1 MSSTVTRSAS
11 ASPMVLN
18 CGLIDASLFPLKS
31 TSDVVNLFRRSLTET
46 SNSGIEPD
54 LTLLSI
60 IVGYIEL
67 SLTTGEAAAQAA
79 QAAAQAAASAATD
92 PCLANSTGATAS
104 SNHDVIMGNSVPFP
118 VVTHELIAGLYKKFQ
133 TILSVVDKPKPHRQ
147 ASREI
152 IKKVSD
158 VIWNSLIR
166 SSYKDRAHLQ
176 NLYSYLSGNKLDC
189 FGVALAVVAGC
200 QLLGY
205 KDVRLAISEDHAW
218 VVFGQKQRLET
229 IEVTW
234 HGKGSEDKRGQ
245 DINAGIESGSW
256 LYLGGLAV
264 VCERGMEVAAICA
277 ALNIS
282 LTANSD
288 CVEVAELQQQL
299 LWMLY
304 DLGHL
309 KRYPMALGTLGEL
322 EEINPTHR
330 TITCEQLYREAI
342 ESSRQYYRNH
352 HVYPYTYQGNYYNRL
367 LKYRDAFAAWANAAD
382 VIRLY
387 TYQCRDDEEIYKELL
402 DIANELIP
410 YVMKSESSGHSARSI
425 LRDAEVFAN
434 LLRFYDGI
442 CQWEEDSLTP
452 ILHIGWAKP
461 LVNNITK
468 FDYDVRSQVMIK
480 LPEDLEAE
488 QQQAAAAAAAAE
500 AAKQEEA
507 KREAALLQLEGNNN
521 ININSMVKKDE
532 KSKPSEQ
539 LPTTLADLTAACGEK
554 ILNPDFLLQ
563 GGNQPFAEQKQQNNS
578 ASNEPTEA
586 NNNNSNHNNGEKEA
600 KTSSTIT
607 ATIATTSTTTTSNG
621 GSSSSSGNPNAT
633 IETLQE
639 PKEAKLEEKQNQIE
653 VKAPPSPTDDYEEY
667 VQIMLKRPVITLYS
681 QKMKGLK
688 DLLLAEKLNTHA
700 ISLQVTAQSVASRK
714 VRGVAEKQQTA
725 TISAT
730 ITAITTESG
739 VTGGSSGGLQTTPT
753 GMGGAGSSASS
764 ASGGGTAASGDSI
777 AASRPKRTRRE

>member
-1 MSSTVTRSAS
+1 MSTITRSAS
-11 ASPMVLN
+11 ASPMALN
-18 CGLIDASLFPLKS
+18 GVIDASLFPLKS
-31 TSDVVNLFRRSLTET
+31 TADVINLFRRALT
-46 SNSGIEPD
+46 SGIEPD

-60 IVGYIEL
+60 VVGYIEL
-67 SLTTGEAAAQAA
+67 SLTTGETAAQAA
-79 QAAAQAAASAATD
+79 QAAAAAVAAGDISQAT
-92 PCLANSTGATAS
+92 TGG
-104 SNHDVIMGNSVPFP
+104 NDIIMGNSVPFP

-133 TILSVVDKPKPHRQ
+133 TILSVVEKPKPHRQ
-147 ASREI
+147 ATREV

-218 VVFGQKQRLET
+218 VVFGQKRVET

-245 DINAGIESGSW
+245 DIRPGIESGSW

-282 LTANSD
+282 LTSNSD

-299 LWMLY
+299 LWLLY

-322 EEINPTHR
+322 EEIHR
-330 TITCEQLYREAI
+330 THPSISCEQLYREAI
-342 ESSRQYYRNH
+342 ESARTHYRNH

-410 YVMKSESSGHSARSI
+410 YVMKTESSGHSARSI
-425 LRDAEVFAN
+425 LRDSEVFAN

-468 FDYDVRSQVMIK
+468 FDYDIRSQVVIK

-488 QQQAAAAAAAAE
+488 QAKAELARAEQEAKEAKESKE
-500 AAKQEEA
+500 AAGSEA
-507 KREAALLQLEGNNN
+507 LEGNNN
-521 ININSMVKKDE
+521 RLVTKEE
-532 KSKPSEQ
+532 KSKNSE

-563 GGNQPFAEQKQQNNS
+563 GGGQPFADQKQQPSGGESDNAELHN
-578 ASNEPTEA
+578 
-586 NNNNSNHNNGEKEA
+586 NNNNSNSNNNNNNHNADKKEPA
-600 KTSSTIT
+600 
-607 ATIATTSTTTTSNG
+607 ATTTNPTTTSNG
-621 GSSSSSGNPNAT
+621 SGTSVQLPASSEASNAGQAQSQVQ
-633 IETLQE
+633 INDQLGKPQH
-639 PKEAKLEEKQNQIE
+639 KEAKKEET
-653 VKAPPSPTDDYEEY
+653 SDDYDPFE
-667 VQIMLKRPVITLYS
+667 IMLKRPVITLYS

-714 VRGVAEKQQTA
+714 VRGVEKQSA

-730 ITAITTESG
+730 ITAISSSSG
-739 VTGGSSGGLQTTPT
+739 DSVLSGVGGGGGSGSAVTGGASL
-753 GMGGAGSSASS
+753 ASS
-764 ASGGGTAASGDSI
+764 SLGGDSI

>member
-1 MSSTVTRSAS
+1 MSTITRSAS
-11 ASPMVLN
+11 ASPMALN
-18 CGLIDASLFPLKS
+18 GIIDPSMFPLKS
-31 TSDVVNLFRRSLTET
+31 TADVVNLFRRALT
-46 SNSGIEPD
+46 SGIEPD

-60 IVGYIEL
+60 VVGYIEL

-79 QAAAQAAASAATD
+79 QAAAAAAAAGDISQAA
-92 PCLANSTGATAS
+92 TGG
-104 SNHDVIMGNSVPFP
+104 NDVIMGNSVPFP

-133 TILSVVDKPKPHRQ
+133 TILSVVEKPKPHRQ
-147 ASREI
+147 ATREV

-218 VVFGQKQRLET
+218 VVFGQKRVET

-245 DINAGIESGSW
+245 DIRPGIESGSW

-282 LTANSD
+282 LTSNSD

-299 LWMLY
+299 LWLLY

-322 EEINPTHR
+322 EEIHR
-330 TITCEQLYREAI
+330 THPSIGCEQLYREAI
-342 ESSRQYYRNH
+342 ESARTHYRNH

-410 YVMKSESSGHSARSI
+410 YVMKTESSGHSARSI

-468 FDYDVRSQVMIK
+468 FDYDIRSQVVIK
-480 LPEDLEAE
+480 LPEDIESEQAKAKAQAQAQAQAQAKADQEAKE
-488 QQQAAAAAAAAE
+488 SKE
-500 AAKQEEA
+500 AASSEA
-507 KREAALLQLEGNNN
+507 LEGNNN
-521 ININSMVKKDE
+521 TVVKKEE
-532 KSKPSEQ
+532 KSKGSE

-563 GGNQPFAEQKQQNNS
+563 GGGQPFAEQKHQAAEGATEIS
-578 ASNEPTEA
+578 EPA
-586 NNNNSNHNNGEKEA
+586 NNNNINNNNNSSNNNHNAEKEA
-600 KTSSTIT
+600 TKPTN
-607 ATIATTSTTTTSNG
+607 ATSNG
-621 GSSSSSGNPNAT
+621 SGKSVQAPVTTPSEAGNAGPVKVQVQAQ
-633 IETLQE
+633 IHQE
-639 PKEAKLEEKQNQIE
+639 KPQRKEAKVE
-653 VKAPPSPTDDYEEY
+653 AASDDFDPYE
-667 VQIMLKRPVITLYS
+667 IMLKKPVITLYS

-714 VRGVAEKQQTA
+714 VRGVEKHSA

-730 ITAITTESG
+730 ITAIASNSSEG
-739 VTGGSSGGLQTTPT
+739 VLASGGV
-753 GMGGAGSSASS
+753 G
-764 ASGGGTAASGDSI
+764 SGGGTGGGGAGGGTAGGSAGGASLATSSSPGGDSI
-777 AASRPKRTRRE
+777 AAPRPKRTRRE

>member
-1 MSSTVTRSAS
+1 MSTITRSAS
-11 ASPMVLN
+11 ASPMALN
-18 CGLIDASLFPLKS
+18 GVIDASLFPLKS
-31 TSDVVNLFRRSLTET
+31 TADVVNLFRRALT
-46 SNSGIEPD
+46 SGIEPD

-60 IVGYIEL
+60 VVGYIEL

-79 QAAAQAAASAATD
+79 QAAAAAAAAGDISQAA
-92 PCLANSTGATAS
+92 TGGT
-104 SNHDVIMGNSVPFP
+104 DVIMGNSVPFP

-133 TILSVVDKPKPHRQ
+133 TILSVVEKPKPHRQ
-147 ASREI
+147 ATREV

-218 VVFGQKQRLET
+218 VVFGQKRVET

-245 DINAGIESGSW
+245 DIRPGIESGSW

-264 VCERGMEVAAICA
+264 ICERGMEVAAICA

-282 LTANSD
+282 LTSNSD

-299 LWMLY
+299 LWLLY

-309 KRYPMALGTLGEL
+309 KRYPMAMGTLGEL
-322 EEINPTHR
+322 EEIHR
-330 TITCEQLYREAI
+330 THPSISCEQLYREAI
-342 ESSRQYYRNH
+342 ESARVHYRNH

-410 YVMKSESSGHSARSI
+410 YVMKTESSGHSARSI
-425 LRDAEVFAN
+425 LRDSEVFAN

-468 FDYDVRSQVMIK
+468 FDYDIRSQVVIK

-488 QQQAAAAAAAAE
+488 QAKAEQARAE
-500 AAKQEEA
+500 QAKAEQEA
-507 KREAALLQLEGNNN
+507 REARESNEATGSDALEGNNN
-521 ININSMVKKDE
+521 TMVKKEE
-532 KSKPSEQ
+532 KTKNSE

-563 GGNQPFAEQKQQNNS
+563 GGGQPFADQKQQPSVGESGVKEFHN
-578 ASNEPTEA
+578 
-586 NNNNSNHNNGEKEA
+586 NNNNSNSSNHNHNSDKMEAPGTTARASNGSGTSAQLPVSIEASHTDQAQSLNQTHVQQGKPQHKEA
-600 KTSSTIT
+600 K
-607 ATIATTSTTTTSNG
+607 
-621 GSSSSSGNPNAT
+621 
-633 IETLQE
+633 
-639 PKEAKLEEKQNQIE
+639 KEDA
-653 VKAPPSPTDDYEEY
+653 SDDYDPFE
-667 VQIMLKRPVITLYS
+667 IMLKRPVITLYS

-714 VRGVAEKQQTA
+714 IRGVEKQSA

-730 ITAITTESG
+730 ITAISS
-739 VTGGSSGGLQTTPT
+739 SSGDGVL
-753 GMGGAGSSASS
+753 GGV
-764 ASGGGTAASGDSI
+764 SGGGGSGSGGTGGASMAVSSPGGDSI

>member
-1 MSSTVTRSAS
+1 MSTITRSAS
-11 ASPMVLN
+11 ASPMALN
-18 CGLIDASLFPLKS
+18 GIIDASLFPLKS
-31 TSDVVNLFRRSLTET
+31 TSDVVNLFRRALT
-46 SNSGIEPD
+46 SGIEPD

-60 IVGYIEL
+60 VVGYIEL

-79 QAAAQAAASAATD
+79 QAAAAAAATAAAGDISQAA
-92 PCLANSTGATAS
+92 TGG
-104 SNHDVIMGNSVPFP
+104 NDIIMGNSVPFP

-133 TILSVVDKPKPHRQ
+133 TILSVVEKPKPHRQ
-147 ASREI
+147 ATREV

-218 VVFGQKQRLET
+218 VVFGQKRVET

-245 DINAGIESGSW
+245 DIRPGIESGSW

-282 LTANSD
+282 LTSNSD

-299 LWMLY
+299 LWLLY

-322 EEINPTHR
+322 EEIHR
-330 TITCEQLYREAI
+330 THPSISCEQLYREAI
-342 ESSRQYYRNH
+342 DSARTHYRNH

-410 YVMKSESSGHSARSI
+410 FVMKTESSGHSARSI

-468 FDYDVRSQVMIK
+468 FDYDIRSQVVIK

-488 QQQAAAAAAAAE
+488 QAKAE
-500 AAKQEEA
+500 QEA
-507 KREAALLQLEGNNN
+507 KEAPETTEGTNNN
-521 ININSMVKKDE
+521 NSVIKKEE
-532 KSKPSEQ
+532 KKSSE

-563 GGNQPFAEQKQQNNS
+563 GGGQPFADQKQQHQQQ
-578 ASNEPTEA
+578 ASTDATESH
-586 NNNNSNHNNGEKEA
+586 NNNNNISKSNNNNNHNTDKKEA
-600 KTSSTIT
+600 TIN
-607 ATIATTSTTTTSNG
+607 TTSNG
-621 GSSSSSGNPNAT
+621 SGNSVTVQHQAQV
-633 IETLQE
+633 QE
-639 PKEAKLEEKQNQIE
+639 PKTEDT
-653 VKAPPSPTDDYEEY
+653 SDDYDPFE
-667 VQIMLKRPVITLYS
+667 IMLKKPVITLYS

-700 ISLQVTAQSVASRK
+700 ISLQVTAQSVASKK
-714 VRGVAEKQQTA
+714 VRGVEKHSA

-730 ITAITTESG
+730 ITAISSSSREESSSLLSG
-739 VTGGSSGGLQTTPT
+739 VS
-753 GMGGAGSSASS
+753 GAG
-764 ASGGGTAASGDSI
+764 GGGGGVSGSTGRSSSPGGDSI

>member
-1 MSSTVTRSAS
+1 MSTVTRSAS
-11 ASPMVLN
+11 ASPMALN
-18 CGLIDASLFPLKS
+18 GIIDASLFPLKS
-31 TSDVVNLFRRSLTET
+31 TADVVNLFRRALT
-46 SNSGIEPD
+46 SGIEPD

-60 IVGYIEL
+60 VVGYIEL
-67 SLTTGEAAAQAA
+67 SLTTGEAAS
-79 QAAAQAAASAATD
+79 QAAAAAAAMTQAA
-92 PCLANSTGATAS
+92 TGGS
-104 SNHDVIMGNSVPFP
+104 DVIMGNSVPFP

-133 TILSVVDKPKPHRQ
+133 TILSVVEKPKPHRQ
-147 ASREI
+147 ATREI

-218 VVFGQKQRLET
+218 VVFGQKRVET

-245 DINAGIESGSW
+245 DIRPGIESGSW

-299 LWMLY
+299 LWLLY

-322 EEINPTHR
+322 EEIHR
-330 TITCEQLYREAI
+330 THSIITCEQLYREAI
-342 ESSRQYYRNH
+342 DSARTHYRNH

-410 YVMKSESSGHSARSI
+410 YVMKTESSGHSARSI

-468 FDYDVRSQVMIK
+468 FDYDIRSQVVIK

-488 QQQAAAAAAAAE
+488 QAQAAALEAKEAAAAAAAAAAAE
-500 AAKQEEA
+500 A
-507 KREAALLQLEGNNN
+507 LEGNNN
-521 ININSMVKKDE
+521 TVVKKDE
-532 KSKPSEQ
+532 KTKSSE

-563 GGNQPFAEQKQQNNS
+563 GGGQPFAEQKQQTV
-578 ASNEPTEA
+578 AGTDGAEPHN
-586 NNNNSNHNNGEKEA
+586 NNNNSNSNNNNHHNAEKEA
-600 KTSSTIT
+600 TKTTTTTTT
-607 ATIATTSTTTTSNG
+607 ASVTTSNG
-621 GSSSSSGNPNAT
+621 GSGSSGSNSIAIQLPVTSEASHQAGQTQTQTQTPQTHIQN
-633 IETLQE
+633 QSQH
-639 PKEAKLEEKQNQIE
+639 KEAKPEPEAT
-653 VKAPPSPTDDYEEY
+653 APDDYDPFE
-667 VQIMLKRPVITLYS
+667 IMLKRPVIALYS

-714 VRGVAEKQQTA
+714 VRGVAEKQSAA

-730 ITAITTESG
+730 ITAIASSST
-739 VTGGSSGGLQTTPT
+739 SSGTEG
-753 GMGGAGSSASS
+753 GGGGAAAGASLGASS
-764 ASGGGTAASGDSI
+764 PGGDSI

>member
-1 MSSTVTRSAS
+1 MSTITRSAS
-11 ASPMVLN
+11 ASPMALN
-18 CGLIDASLFPLKS
+18 GVIDASLFPLKS
-31 TSDVVNLFRRSLTET
+31 TADVINLFRRALT
-46 SNSGIEPD
+46 SGIEPD

-60 IVGYIEL
+60 VVGYIEL

-79 QAAAQAAASAATD
+79 QAAAAAVAAGDISQAT
-92 PCLANSTGATAS
+92 TGG
-104 SNHDVIMGNSVPFP
+104 NDIIMGNSVPFP

-133 TILSVVDKPKPHRQ
+133 TILSVVEKPKPHRQ
-147 ASREI
+147 ATREV

-218 VVFGQKQRLET
+218 VVFGQKRVET

-245 DINAGIESGSW
+245 DIRPGIESGSW

-282 LTANSD
+282 LTSNSD

-299 LWMLY
+299 LWLLY

-322 EEINPTHR
+322 EEIHR
-330 TITCEQLYREAI
+330 THPSISCEQLYREAI
-342 ESSRQYYRNH
+342 ESARTHYRNH

-410 YVMKSESSGHSARSI
+410 YVMKTESSGHSARSI
-425 LRDAEVFAN
+425 LRDSEVFAN

-468 FDYDVRSQVMIK
+468 FDYDIRSQVVIK

-488 QQQAAAAAAAAE
+488 QAKAELARAVHEAKEAKESKEATGAE
-500 AAKQEEA
+500 A
-507 KREAALLQLEGNNN
+507 LEGNNN
-521 ININSMVKKDE
+521 KLVTKEE
-532 KSKPSEQ
+532 KSKNSE

-563 GGNQPFAEQKQQNNS
+563 GGGQPFADQKQQPPGGESDNAELHN
-578 ASNEPTEA
+578 
-586 NNNNSNHNNGEKEA
+586 NNNNSNSNNNNHNSDKKEA
-600 KTSSTIT
+600 SATTTT
-607 ATIATTSTTTTSNG
+607 ATIATTTSNG
-621 GSSSSSGNPNAT
+621 SGTSGQLPVSSEAQSQVQANDQLGKP
-633 IETLQE
+633 QH
-639 PKEAKLEEKQNQIE
+639 KEAKKEET
-653 VKAPPSPTDDYEEY
+653 SDDYDPFE
-667 VQIMLKRPVITLYS
+667 IMLKRPVITLYS

-714 VRGVAEKQQTA
+714 VRGVEKQSA

-730 ITAITTESG
+730 ITAISSSSG
-739 VTGGSSGGLQTTPT
+739 DSVLSGVAGGGGGGGSGSAVTGGASL
-753 GMGGAGSSASS
+753 ASS
-764 ASGGGTAASGDSI
+764 SLGGDCI

>member
-1 MSSTVTRSAS
+1 MSTITRSAS
-11 ASPMVLN
+11 ASPMALN
-18 CGLIDASLFPLKS
+18 GVIDASLFPLKS
-31 TSDVVNLFRRSLTET
+31 TADVVNLFRRALT
-46 SNSGIEPD
+46 SGIEPD

-60 IVGYIEL
+60 VVGYIEL

-79 QAAAQAAASAATD
+79 QAAAAAAAAGDISQAA
-92 PCLANSTGATAS
+92 TGGS
-104 SNHDVIMGNSVPFP
+104 DVIMGNSVPFP

-133 TILSVVDKPKPHRQ
+133 TILSVVEKPKPHRQ
-147 ASREI
+147 ATREV

-218 VVFGQKQRLET
+218 VVFGQKRVET

-245 DINAGIESGSW
+245 DIRPGIESGSW

-282 LTANSD
+282 LTSNSD

-299 LWMLY
+299 LWLLY

-322 EEINPTHR
+322 EEIHR
-330 TITCEQLYREAI
+330 THPSVSCEQLYREAI
-342 ESSRQYYRNH
+342 ESARTHYRNH

-410 YVMKSESSGHSARSI
+410 YVMKTESSGHSARSI
-425 LRDAEVFAN
+425 LRDSEVFAN

-468 FDYDVRSQVMIK
+468 FDFDIRSQVVIK
-480 LPEDLEAE
+480 LPEDLVAE
-488 QQQAAAAAAAAE
+488 QAKAEQARAE
-500 AAKQEEA
+500 QEA
-507 KREAALLQLEGNNN
+507 KEAKESKEATGLEALEGNNN
-521 ININSMVKKDE
+521 TLVKKEE
-532 KSKPSEQ
+532 KTKSSE

-563 GGNQPFAEQKQQNNS
+563 GGGQPFADQKQQ
-578 ASNEPTEA
+578 ASVEESDIIELHN
-586 NNNNSNHNNGEKEA
+586 NNNNSNSNNNNHNSDKKEVPANTATTTTTNASNGSSTSVQLPVSSEASNAGQAQSQNLTNAQQGKPQHKEA
-600 KTSSTIT
+600 K
-607 ATIATTSTTTTSNG
+607 N
-621 GSSSSSGNPNAT
+621 
-633 IETLQE
+633 
-639 PKEAKLEEKQNQIE
+639 EEM
-653 VKAPPSPTDDYEEY
+653 SDDYDPFE
-667 VQIMLKRPVITLYS
+667 IMLKRPVITLYS

-714 VRGVAEKQQTA
+714 VRGVEKQSA

-730 ITAITTESG
+730 ITAISSNSGDNLLSG
-739 VTGGSSGGLQTTPT
+739 VGGGGGSGSGATGGASLSS
-753 GMGGAGSSASS
+753 SSP
-764 ASGGGTAASGDSI
+764 GGDSI

>member
-1 MSSTVTRSAS
+1 MSTITRSAS
-11 ASPMVLN
+11 ASPMALN
-18 CGLIDASLFPLKS
+18 GIIDASLFPLKS
-31 TSDVVNLFRRSLTET
+31 TSDVVNLFRRALT
-46 SNSGIEPD
+46 SGIEPD

-60 IVGYIEL
+60 VVGYIEL

-79 QAAAQAAASAATD
+79 QAAAAAA
-92 PCLANSTGATAS
+92 ATAAAGDIS
-104 SNHDVIMGNSVPFP
+104 QNATGGNDVIMGNSVPFP

-133 TILSVVDKPKPHRQ
+133 TILSVVEKPKPHRQ
-147 ASREI
+147 ATREV

-218 VVFGQKQRLET
+218 VVFGQKRVET

-245 DINAGIESGSW
+245 DIRPGIESGSW

-264 VCERGMEVAAICA
+264 ICERGMEVAAICA

-282 LTANSD
+282 LTSNSD
-288 CVEVAELQQQL
+288 CVEVADLQQQL
-299 LWMLY
+299 LWLLY

-322 EEINPTHR
+322 EEIHR
-330 TITCEQLYREAI
+330 THPSIGCEQLYREAI
-342 ESSRQYYRNH
+342 DSARTHYRNH

-410 YVMKSESSGHSARSI
+410 YVMKTESSGHSARSI

-468 FDYDVRSQVMIK
+468 FDYDIRSQVVIK

-488 QQQAAAAAAAAE
+488 QAKAE
-500 AAKQEEA
+500 QEA
-507 KREAALLQLEGNNN
+507 KESREAAAVASGGSSEAAEGINNN
-521 ININSMVKKDE
+521 NTVVKKEE
-532 KSKPSEQ
+532 KAKNSE

-563 GGNQPFAEQKQQNNS
+563 GGGQPFADQKQHQQQSSGGGGGDADTTEPHNN
-578 ASNEPTEA
+578 N
-586 NNNNSNHNNGEKEA
+586 NNNNSKSNNNNNHNNTEKKEA
-600 KTSSTIT
+600 TLN
-607 ATIATTSTTTTSNG
+607 TTSNG
-621 GSSSSSGNPNAT
+621 SGNSVQLPVSSDTRTA
-633 IETLQE
+633 QQ
-639 PKEAKLEEKQNQIE
+639 EAKPENT
-653 VKAPPSPTDDYEEY
+653 SDDYDPFE
-667 VQIMLKRPVITLYS
+667 IMLKKPVITLYS

-714 VRGVAEKQQTA
+714 VRGVEKHSA

-730 ITAITTESG
+730 ITAIS
-739 VTGGSSGGLQTTPT
+739 SSDSLLSGGV
-753 GMGGAGSSASS
+753 GAA
-764 ASGGGTAASGDSI
+764 AGGGGVSGASATGRSSSPGGDSI

>member
-1 MSSTVTRSAS
+1 MSTITRSAS
-11 ASPMVLN
+11 ASPMALN
-18 CGLIDASLFPLKS
+18 GVIDASLFPLKS
-31 TSDVVNLFRRSLTET
+31 TADVINLFRRALT
-46 SNSGIEPD
+46 SGIEPD

-60 IVGYIEL
+60 VVGYIEL

-79 QAAAQAAASAATD
+79 QAAAAAVAAGDISQAT
-92 PCLANSTGATAS
+92 TGG
-104 SNHDVIMGNSVPFP
+104 NDIIMGNSVPFP

-133 TILSVVDKPKPHRQ
+133 TILSVVEKPKPHRQ
-147 ASREI
+147 ATREV

-218 VVFGQKQRLET
+218 VVFGQKRVET

-245 DINAGIESGSW
+245 DIRPGIESGSW

-282 LTANSD
+282 LTSNSD

-299 LWMLY
+299 LWLLY

-322 EEINPTHR
+322 EEIHR
-330 TITCEQLYREAI
+330 THPSISCEQLYREAI
-342 ESSRQYYRNH
+342 ESARTHYRNH

-410 YVMKSESSGHSARSI
+410 YVMKTESSGHSARSI
-425 LRDAEVFAN
+425 LRDSEVFAN

-468 FDYDVRSQVMIK
+468 FDYDIRSQVVIK

-488 QQQAAAAAAAAE
+488 QAKAELARAELEAKEAKESKE
-500 AAKQEEA
+500 AAGSEA
-507 KREAALLQLEGNNN
+507 LEGNNN
-521 ININSMVKKDE
+521 RLVTKEE
-532 KSKPSEQ
+532 KSKNSE

-563 GGNQPFAEQKQQNNS
+563 GGGQPFADQKQQPSGGESDNAEHHN
-578 ASNEPTEA
+578 
-586 NNNNSNHNNGEKEA
+586 NNNNSNSNNNNNNHNADKKEPA
-600 KTSSTIT
+600 
-607 ATIATTSTTTTSNG
+607 ATTTNPTTTSNG
-621 GSSSSSGNPNAT
+621 SGTSVQLPVSSEASNAGQAQSQVQ
-633 IETLQE
+633 INDQLGKPQH
-639 PKEAKLEEKQNQIE
+639 KEAKKEET
-653 VKAPPSPTDDYEEY
+653 SDDYDPFE
-667 VQIMLKRPVITLYS
+667 IMLKRPVITLYS

-714 VRGVAEKQQTA
+714 VRGVEKQSA

-730 ITAITTESG
+730 ITAISSSSG
-739 VTGGSSGGLQTTPT
+739 DSVLSGVGGGGGSGSAVTGGASL
-753 GMGGAGSSASS
+753 ASS
-764 ASGGGTAASGDSI
+764 SLGGDSI

>member
-1 MSSTVTRSAS
+1 MSTVTRSAS
-11 ASPMVLN
+11 ASPMALN
-18 CGLIDASLFPLKS
+18 GVIDASLFPLKS
-31 TSDVVNLFRRSLTET
+31 TADVVNLFRRALT
-46 SNSGIEPD
+46 SGIEPD

-60 IVGYIEL
+60 VVGYIEL

-79 QAAAQAAASAATD
+79 QAAAAAAAAGDISQAA
-92 PCLANSTGATAS
+92 TG
-104 SNHDVIMGNSVPFP
+104 NDIIMGNSVPFP

-133 TILSVVDKPKPHRQ
+133 TILSVVEKPKPHRQ
-147 ASREI
+147 ATREV

-205 KDVRLAISEDHAW
+205 KDVRLVISEDHAW
-218 VVFGQKQRLET
+218 VVFGQKRVET

-245 DINAGIESGSW
+245 DIRPGIESGSW

-282 LTANSD
+282 LTSNSD

-299 LWMLY
+299 LWLLY

-322 EEINPTHR
+322 EEIHR
-330 TITCEQLYREAI
+330 THPSIGCEQLYREAI
-342 ESSRQYYRNH
+342 ESARTYYRNH

-410 YVMKSESSGHSARSI
+410 YVMKTESSGHSARSI

-468 FDYDVRSQVMIK
+468 FDYDIRSQVVIK

-488 QQQAAAAAAAAE
+488 QARAE
-500 AAKQEEA
+500 LARAEQEA
-507 KREAALLQLEGNNN
+507 KEAKESKEATGSEALEGNNN
-521 ININSMVKKDE
+521 TLVKKEE
-532 KSKPSEQ
+532 KTKHSEM
-539 LPTTLADLTAACGEK
+539 PTTLADLTAACGEK

-563 GGNQPFAEQKQQNNS
+563 GGGQPFADQKQQAPGGAGESDITALHN
-578 ASNEPTEA
+578 
-586 NNNNSNHNNGEKEA
+586 NNNNSNSNNNNNHSLDKKEA
-600 KTSSTIT
+600 P
-607 ATIATTSTTTTSNG
+607 STTTTAASNG
-621 GSSSSSGNPNAT
+621 SGTSVQLPVVSSEANSAAQAQAQSQNQASSQQGKP
-633 IETLQE
+633 QH
-639 PKEAKLEEKQNQIE
+639 KEAKKEET
-653 VKAPPSPTDDYEEY
+653 SDDYDPFE
-667 VQIMLKRPVITLYS
+667 IMLKRPVITLYS

-714 VRGVAEKQQTA
+714 VRGVEKQQSA

-730 ITAITTESG
+730 ITAISSSSADSVLSAVG
-739 VTGGSSGGLQTTPT
+739 GGGGGSGSGGI
-753 GMGGAGSSASS
+753 GGASLASS
-764 ASGGGTAASGDSI
+764 SPGGDSI

>member
-1 MSSTVTRSAS
+1 MSTITRSAS
-11 ASPMVLN
+11 ASPMALN
-18 CGLIDASLFPLKS
+18 GIIDASLFPLKS
-31 TSDVVNLFRRSLTET
+31 TADVINLFRRALT
-46 SNSGIEPD
+46 SGIEPD

-60 IVGYIEL
+60 VVGYIEL

-79 QAAAQAAASAATD
+79 QAAAAAVAAGDISQAT
-92 PCLANSTGATAS
+92 TGG
-104 SNHDVIMGNSVPFP
+104 NDIIMGNSVPFP

-133 TILSVVDKPKPHRQ
+133 TILSVVEKPKPHRQ
-147 ASREI
+147 ATREV

-218 VVFGQKQRLET
+218 VVFGQKRVET

-245 DINAGIESGSW
+245 DIRPGIESGSW

-282 LTANSD
+282 LTSNSD
-288 CVEVAELQQQL
+288 CVEVADLQQQL
-299 LWMLY
+299 LWLLY

-322 EEINPTHR
+322 EEIHR
-330 TITCEQLYREAI
+330 THPSISCEQLYREAI
-342 ESSRQYYRNH
+342 ESARTHYRNH

-410 YVMKSESSGHSARSI
+410 YVMKTESSGHSARSI
-425 LRDAEVFAN
+425 LRDSEVFAN

-468 FDYDVRSQVMIK
+468 FDYDIRSQVVIK

-488 QQQAAAAAAAAE
+488 QAKAEQAKAE
-500 AAKQEEA
+500 QARAEQEA
-507 KREAALLQLEGNNN
+507 KEAKESKEATGSEALEGNNN
-521 ININSMVKKDE
+521 KLVTKEE
-532 KSKPSEQ
+532 KSKSSE

-563 GGNQPFAEQKQQNNS
+563 GGGQPFADQKQPPSGGESDS
-578 ASNEPTEA
+578 AELHN
-586 NNNNSNHNNGEKEA
+586 NNNNSNSNNNNHNSDKKE
-600 KTSSTIT
+600 TP
-607 ATIATTSTTTTSNG
+607 ATTTTPTTTSNG
-621 GSSSSSGNPNAT
+621 SGTSGQLPVSSEASNAGQAQSQVQ
-633 IETLQE
+633 INDQQGK
-639 PKEAKLEEKQNQIE
+639 PQHKEAKKEET
-653 VKAPPSPTDDYEEY
+653 SDDYDPFE
-667 VQIMLKRPVITLYS
+667 IMLKRPVITLYS

-714 VRGVAEKQQTA
+714 VRGVEKQSA

-730 ITAITTESG
+730 ITAISSSSG
-739 VTGGSSGGLQTTPT
+739 DSVLSGVGGGGGGGGSGSAVTGGASL
-753 GMGGAGSSASS
+753 ASS
-764 ASGGGTAASGDSI
+764 SLGGDSI

>member
-1 MSSTVTRSAS
+1 MSTITRSAS
-11 ASPMVLN
+11 ASPMALN
-18 CGLIDASLFPLKS
+18 GIIDASLFPLKS
-31 TSDVVNLFRRSLTET
+31 TADVVNLFRRALT
-46 SNSGIEPD
+46 SGIEPD

-60 IVGYIEL
+60 VVGYIEL

-79 QAAAQAAASAATD
+79 QAAAAAA
-92 PCLANSTGATAS
+92 ATAAAGDIS
-104 SNHDVIMGNSVPFP
+104 QTATGGNDVIMGNSVPFP

-133 TILSVVDKPKPHRQ
+133 TILSVVEKPKPHRQ
-147 ASREI
+147 ATREV

-218 VVFGQKQRLET
+218 VVFGQKRVET

-245 DINAGIESGSW
+245 DIRPGIESGSW

-264 VCERGMEVAAICA
+264 ICERGMEVAAICA

-282 LTANSD
+282 LTSNSD

-299 LWMLY
+299 LWLLY

-322 EEINPTHR
+322 EEIHR
-330 TITCEQLYREAI
+330 THPSIGCEQLYREAI
-342 ESSRQYYRNH
+342 DSARTHYRNH

-410 YVMKSESSGHSARSI
+410 YVMKTESSGHSARSI

-468 FDYDVRSQVMIK
+468 FDYDIRSQVVIK

-488 QQQAAAAAAAAE
+488 QAKAE
-500 AAKQEEA
+500 QEA
-507 KREAALLQLEGNNN
+507 KESREAAVGSSEATEGITNNN
-521 ININSMVKKDE
+521 TVVKKEE
-532 KSKPSEQ
+532 KSKNSE

-563 GGNQPFAEQKQQNNS
+563 GGGQPFADQKQHQQQSSSGGDVDATESHNN
-578 ASNEPTEA
+578 
-586 NNNNSNHNNGEKEA
+586 NNNNSKSNNNNNHNTDKKEA
-600 KTSSTIT
+600 TIN
-607 ATIATTSTTTTSNG
+607 TTSNG
-621 GSSSSSGNPNAT
+621 SGNSVQLPVSSDTRTA
-633 IETLQE
+633 QHQAQVQDK
-639 PKEAKLEEKQNQIE
+639 PPQHREAKTEDK
-653 VKAPPSPTDDYEEY
+653 SDDYDPFE
-667 VQIMLKRPVITLYS
+667 IMLKKPVITLYS

-714 VRGVAEKQQTA
+714 VRGVEKHSA

-730 ITAITTESG
+730 ITAISSSSGERESLLSG
-739 VTGGSSGGLQTTPT
+739 V
-753 GMGGAGSSASS
+753 GGAG
-764 ASGGGTAASGDSI
+764 GGGGVSGASATGRSSSPGGDSI

>member
-1 MSSTVTRSAS
+1 MSTVTRSAS
-11 ASPMVLN
+11 ASPCMALN
-18 CGLIDASLFPLKS
+18 GIIDASLFPLKS
-31 TSDVVNLFRRSLTET
+31 TSDVVNLFRRALT
-46 SNSGIEPD
+46 SAIEPD

-60 IVGYIEL
+60 VVGYIEL
-67 SLTTGEAAAQAA
+67 SLTTGEAAQAAQAA
-79 QAAAQAAASAATD
+79 QAA
-92 PCLANSTGATAS
+92 LGS
-104 SNHDVIMGNSVPFP
+104 SSDVIMGNSVPFP

-133 TILSVVDKPKPHRQ
+133 TILSVVEKPKPHRQ
-147 ASREI
+147 ATRDI

-189 FGVALAVVAGC
+189 FGVALATTAGC

-205 KDVRLAISEDHAW
+205 RDVRLAISEDHAW
-218 VVFGQKQRLET
+218 VMFGQKRVES

-245 DINAGIESGSW
+245 DIGAGIESGSW

-264 VCERGMEVAAICA
+264 VCERGMEVAAICV

-282 LTANSD
+282 LSANSD

-299 LWMLY
+299 LWLLY

-309 KRYPMALGTLGEL
+309 KRYPMALGLLGEL
-322 EEINPTHR
+322 EEINRTHR
-330 TITCEQLYREAI
+330 SISCEQLFREAI
-342 ESSRQYYRNH
+342 EASRTYYHNH
-352 HVYPYTYQGNYYNRL
+352 HVYPHIFQGNYYNRL
-367 LKYRDAFAAWANAAD
+367 LKYREAFAAWANAAD

-410 YVMKSESSGHSARSI
+410 YVMKTESSGHSARSI

-468 FDYDVRSQVMIK
+468 FDYDIRSQVVIK

-488 QQQAAAAAAAAE
+488 QAAALEAKRATAAAAAAATIE
-500 AAKQEEA
+500 SS
-507 KREAALLQLEGNNN
+507 LHLEGNNN
-521 ININSMVKKDE
+521 NNITVVKKEE
-532 KSKPSEQ
+532 KSKSE

-563 GGNQPFAEQKQQNNS
+563 GGGQPFADQKQQSVAEETASHNNKSSNNS
-578 ASNEPTEA
+578 D
-586 NNNNSNHNNGEKEA
+586 KEA
-600 KTSSTIT
+600 TATTIT
-607 ATIATTSTTTTSNG
+607 TTTTTTTSNG
-621 GSSSSSGNPNAT
+621 GTLAQSPSNEASSANEAT
-633 IETLQE
+633 QQ
-639 PKEAKLEEKQNQIE
+639 PQQQQQHKEAKLEESRSNSNIVEQTISTPAL
-653 VKAPPSPTDDYEEY
+653 VDDYDPFE
-667 VQIMLKRPVITLYS
+667 IMLKRPVITLYS

-714 VRGVAEKQQTA
+714 VRGVADSRQTA

-730 ITAITTESG
+730 ITAIASTESG
-739 VTGGSSGGLQTTPT
+739 IGGGTT
-753 GMGGAGSSASS
+753 ASASS
-764 ASGGGTAASGDSI
+764 ASGDSI

>member
-1 MSSTVTRSAS
+1 MSTITRSAS
-11 ASPMVLN
+11 ASPMALN
-18 CGLIDASLFPLKS
+18 GVIDASLFPLKS
-31 TSDVVNLFRRSLTET
+31 TADVINLFRRALT
-46 SNSGIEPD
+46 SGIEPD

-60 IVGYIEL
+60 VVGYIEL

-79 QAAAQAAASAATD
+79 QAAAAAVAAGDISQAT
-92 PCLANSTGATAS
+92 TGG
-104 SNHDVIMGNSVPFP
+104 NDIIMGNSVPFP

-133 TILSVVDKPKPHRQ
+133 TILSVVEKPKPHRQ
-147 ASREI
+147 ATREV

-218 VVFGQKQRLET
+218 VVFGQKRVET

-245 DINAGIESGSW
+245 DIRPGIESGSW

-282 LTANSD
+282 LTSNSD

-299 LWMLY
+299 LWLLY

-322 EEINPTHR
+322 EEIHR
-330 TITCEQLYREAI
+330 THPSISCEQLYREAI
-342 ESSRQYYRNH
+342 ESARTHYRNH

-410 YVMKSESSGHSARSI
+410 YVMKTESSGHSARSI
-425 LRDAEVFAN
+425 LRDSEVFAN

-468 FDYDVRSQVMIK
+468 FDYDIRSQVVIK

-488 QQQAAAAAAAAE
+488 QAKAELARAEQEAKEAKESKE
-500 AAKQEEA
+500 AAGSEA
-507 KREAALLQLEGNNN
+507 MEGNNN
-521 ININSMVKKDE
+521 RMATKEE
-532 KSKPSEQ
+532 KSKNSE

-563 GGNQPFAEQKQQNNS
+563 GGGQPFADQKQQPSGGESDNPELHN
-578 ASNEPTEA
+578 
-586 NNNNSNHNNGEKEA
+586 NNNNSNSNNNNNNHNADKKEA
-600 KTSSTIT
+600 
-607 ATIATTSTTTTSNG
+607 AATTTNATTTSNG
-621 GSSSSSGNPNAT
+621 SGTSVQLPVSSEANNAGQAQSQVQ
-633 IETLQE
+633 INDQLGKPQH
-639 PKEAKLEEKQNQIE
+639 KEAKKEET
-653 VKAPPSPTDDYEEY
+653 SDDYDPFE
-667 VQIMLKRPVITLYS
+667 IMLKRPVITLYS

-714 VRGVAEKQQTA
+714 VRGVEKHSA

-730 ITAITTESG
+730 ITAISSSSG
-739 VTGGSSGGLQTTPT
+739 DSVLSGVGGGGGSGSAVTGGASL
-753 GMGGAGSSASS
+753 ASS
-764 ASGGGTAASGDSI
+764 SLGGDSI

>member
-1 MSSTVTRSAS
+1 MSTVTRSAS
-11 ASPMVLN
+11 ASPMALN
-18 CGLIDASLFPLKS
+18 GIDPSMFPLKS
-31 TSDVVNLFRRSLTET
+31 TADVVNLFRRALT
-46 SNSGIEPD
+46 SGIEPD

-60 IVGYIEL
+60 VVGYIEL

-79 QAAAQAAASAATD
+79 QAAAAAAAGDISQAG
-92 PCLANSTGATAS
+92 TGGS
-104 SNHDVIMGNSVPFP
+104 DVIMGNTVPFP

-147 ASREI
+147 ATREV

-218 VVFGQKQRLET
+218 VVFGQKRVET

-245 DINAGIESGSW
+245 DIRPGIESGSW

-288 CVEVAELQQQL
+288 CVEVADLQQQL
-299 LWMLY
+299 LWLLY

-322 EEINPTHR
+322 EEIHR
-330 TITCEQLYREAI
+330 THSSISCEQLYREAI
-342 ESSRQYYRNH
+342 ESARTHYRNH

-410 YVMKSESSGHSARSI
+410 YVMKTESSGHSARSI

-468 FDYDVRSQVMIK
+468 FDYDIRSQVVIK
-480 LPEDLEAE
+480 LPEDMETEQAKAQAQAQAE
-488 QQQAAAAAAAAE
+488 QEAKETKE
-500 AAKQEEA
+500 AAGSEA
-507 KREAALLQLEGNNN
+507 LEGNNN
-521 ININSMVKKDE
+521 MVVKKEE
-532 KSKPSEQ
+532 KSKNSE

-563 GGNQPFAEQKQQNNS
+563 GGGQPFADQKQQSAERETDISEPILNN
-578 ASNEPTEA
+578 N
-586 NNNNSNHNNGEKEA
+586 NNNNSNNNNHNAEKEA
-600 KTSSTIT
+600 NKTTN
-607 ATIATTSTTTTSNG
+607 TTSNG
-621 GSSSSSGNPNAT
+621 SNGSGKSVQLPVTSEASNASQAPGT
-633 IETLQE
+633 TPVQQQEKLQH
-639 PKEAKLEEKQNQIE
+639 KEAKIEKTI
-653 VKAPPSPTDDYEEY
+653 DDFDPFE
-667 VQIMLKRPVITLYS
+667 IMLKKPVITLYS

-714 VRGVAEKQQTA
+714 VRGVEKHSA

-730 ITAITTESG
+730 ITAIASNSG
-739 VTGGSSGGLQTTPT
+739 EGLLAGGGATGGSGG
-753 GMGGAGSSASS
+753 GGGAAGGSTGGASLGASS
-764 ASGGGTAASGDSI
+764 SPGGDSI

>member
-1 MSSTVTRSAS
+1 MSTVTRSAS
-11 ASPMVLN
+11 ASPMALN
-18 CGLIDASLFPLKS
+18 GVIDASLFPLKS
-31 TSDVVNLFRRSLTET
+31 TADVVNLFRRALT
-46 SNSGIEPD
+46 SGIEPD

-60 IVGYIEL
+60 VVGYIEL

-79 QAAAQAAASAATD
+79 QAAAAAAAAGDISQAA
-92 PCLANSTGATAS
+92 TG
-104 SNHDVIMGNSVPFP
+104 NDIIMGNSVPFP

-133 TILSVVDKPKPHRQ
+133 TILSVVEKPKPHRQ
-147 ASREI
+147 ATREV

-205 KDVRLAISEDHAW
+205 KDVRLVISEDHAW
-218 VVFGQKQRLET
+218 VVFGQKRVET

-245 DINAGIESGSW
+245 DIRPGIESGSW

-282 LTANSD
+282 LTSNSD

-299 LWMLY
+299 LWLLY

-322 EEINPTHR
+322 EEIHR
-330 TITCEQLYREAI
+330 THPSISCEQLYREAI
-342 ESSRQYYRNH
+342 ESARTYYRNH

-410 YVMKSESSGHSARSI
+410 YVMKTESSGHSARSI
-425 LRDAEVFAN
+425 LRDSEVFAN

-468 FDYDVRSQVMIK
+468 FDYDIRSQVVIK

-488 QQQAAAAAAAAE
+488 QAKAEQARAE
-500 AAKQEEA
+500 QEA
-507 KREAALLQLEGNNN
+507 KEAKESKEATGSEALEGNNN
-521 ININSMVKKDE
+521 TLVKKEE
-532 KSKPSEQ
+532 KTKHSEM
-539 LPTTLADLTAACGEK
+539 PTTLADLTAACGEK

-563 GGNQPFAEQKQQNNS
+563 GGGQPFADQKQQAPGGGAESDITALHN
-578 ASNEPTEA
+578 
-586 NNNNSNHNNGEKEA
+586 NNNNSNSNNNNNHNSDKKEA
-600 KTSSTIT
+600 P
-607 ATIATTSTTTTSNG
+607 STTTTASNG
-621 GSSSSSGNPNAT
+621 SGTSVQLPVVSSEASSAAQAQAQSQNQASSQQGKP
-633 IETLQE
+633 QH
-639 PKEAKLEEKQNQIE
+639 KEAKKEET
-653 VKAPPSPTDDYEEY
+653 SDDYDPFE
-667 VQIMLKRPVITLYS
+667 IMLKRPVITLYS

-714 VRGVAEKQQTA
+714 VRGVEKQQSA

-730 ITAITTESG
+730 ITAISSSSADSVLGG
-739 VTGGSSGGLQTTPT
+739 VGGGGSGSGGI
-753 GMGGAGSSASS
+753 GGASLASS
-764 ASGGGTAASGDSI
+764 SPGGDSI

>member
-1 MSSTVTRSAS
+1 MSTVTRSAS
-11 ASPMVLN
+11 ASPCMALN
-18 CGLIDASLFPLKS
+18 GIIDASLFPLKS
-31 TSDVVNLFRRSLTET
+31 TSDVVNLFRRALT
-46 SNSGIEPD
+46 SPIEPD

-60 IVGYIEL
+60 VVGYIEL
-67 SLTTGEAAAQAA
+67 SLTTGEAAQAAQAA
-79 QAAAQAAASAATD
+79 QAALGGGS
-92 PCLANSTGATAS
+92 
-104 SNHDVIMGNSVPFP
+104 DVIMGNSVPFP

-133 TILSVVDKPKPHRQ
+133 TILSVVEKPKPHRQ
-147 ASREI
+147 ATREI

-189 FGVALAVVAGC
+189 FGVALATTAGC

-205 KDVRLAISEDHAW
+205 RDVRLAISEDHAW
-218 VVFGQKQRLET
+218 VVFGQKHVES

-245 DINAGIESGSW
+245 DISAGIESGSW

-264 VCERGMEVAAICA
+264 VCERGMEVAAICV

-282 LTANSD
+282 LSANSD

-299 LWMLY
+299 LWLLY

-309 KRYPMALGTLGEL
+309 KRYPMALGLLGEL
-322 EEINPTHR
+322 EEIHRTHR
-330 TITCEQLYREAI
+330 SISCEQLFREAI
-342 ESSRQYYRNH
+342 DSARNYYHNH
-352 HVYPYTYQGNYYNRL
+352 HVYPHIFQGNYYNRL
-367 LKYRDAFAAWANAAD
+367 LKYREAFAAWANAAD

-410 YVMKSESSGHSARSI
+410 YVMKTESSGHSARSI

-461 LVNNITK
+461 LVTNITK
-468 FDYDVRSQVMIK
+468 FDYDIRSQVVIK

-488 QQQAAAAAAAAE
+488 QAAALEAKKAAAAAAAATTAAAAAE
-500 AAKQEEA
+500 AT
-507 KREAALLQLEGNNN
+507 LHLEGNNN
-521 ININSMVKKDE
+521 NNNNTLAKKDE
-532 KSKPSEQ
+532 KSKSE

-563 GGNQPFAEQKQQNNS
+563 GGGQPFADQKQQAAAEQTTS
-578 ASNEPTEA
+578 SDLSH
-586 NNNNSNHNNGEKEA
+586 NNNNNI
-600 KTSSTIT
+600 KTSSSKE
-607 ATIATTSTTTTSNG
+607 ADKEATTTSNG
-621 GSSSSSGNPNAT
+621 GGSGSNLTHSPSTEA
-633 IETLQE
+633 QMQS
-639 PKEAKLEEKQNQIE
+639 PSQSQHKEAKLEESSQLELASSKPAA
-653 VKAPPSPTDDYEEY
+653 VDDYDPFE
-667 VQIMLKRPVITLYS
+667 IMLKRPVITLYS

-714 VRGVAEKQQTA
+714 VRGGGADSRQPA

-730 ITAITTESG
+730 ITAIASTE
-739 VTGGSSGGLQTTPT
+739 GGAVG
-753 GMGGAGSSASS
+753 GGAGAGNATS
-764 ASGGGTAASGDSI
+764 AASTDSI
-777 AASRPKRTRRE
+777 APSRPKRTRRE

>member
-1 MSSTVTRSAS
+1 MSTITRSAS
-11 ASPMVLN
+11 ASPMALN
-18 CGLIDASLFPLKS
+18 GIIDASLFPLKS
-31 TSDVVNLFRRSLTET
+31 TSDVVNLFRRALT
-46 SNSGIEPD
+46 SGIEPD

-60 IVGYIEL
+60 VVGYIEL

-79 QAAAQAAASAATD
+79 QAAAAAA
-92 PCLANSTGATAS
+92 ATAAAGDIS
-104 SNHDVIMGNSVPFP
+104 QSATGGNDVIMGNSVPFP

-133 TILSVVDKPKPHRQ
+133 TILSVVEKPKPHRQ
-147 ASREI
+147 ATREV

-218 VVFGQKQRLET
+218 VVFGQKRVET

-245 DINAGIESGSW
+245 DIRPGIESGSW

-264 VCERGMEVAAICA
+264 ICERGMEVAAICA

-282 LTANSD
+282 LTSNSD

-299 LWMLY
+299 LWLLY

-322 EEINPTHR
+322 EEIHR
-330 TITCEQLYREAI
+330 THPSISCEQLYREAI
-342 ESSRQYYRNH
+342 DSARTHYRNH

-410 YVMKSESSGHSARSI
+410 YVMKTESSGHSARSI

-468 FDYDVRSQVMIK
+468 FDYDIRSQVVIK

-488 QQQAAAAAAAAE
+488 QAKAE
-500 AAKQEEA
+500 QEA
-507 KREAALLQLEGNNN
+507 KESREAAVGSSEATEGITNNN
-521 ININSMVKKDE
+521 TVVKKEE
-532 KSKPSEQ
+532 KTKNSE

-563 GGNQPFAEQKQQNNS
+563 GGGQPFADQKQHQQQS
-578 ASNEPTEA
+578 SGGGDVDATESH
-586 NNNNSNHNNGEKEA
+586 NNNNNISKSNNNNHNTDKKEA
-600 KTSSTIT
+600 TIN
-607 ATIATTSTTTTSNG
+607 TTSNG
-621 GSSSSSGNPNAT
+621 SGNSVQLPVSSDSRTA
-633 IETLQE
+633 QHQAQVQDK
-639 PKEAKLEEKQNQIE
+639 PPQHREAKPEDK
-653 VKAPPSPTDDYEEY
+653 SDDYDPFE
-667 VQIMLKRPVITLYS
+667 IMLKKPVITLYS

-714 VRGVAEKQQTA
+714 VRGVEKHSA

-730 ITAITTESG
+730 ITAISS
-739 VTGGSSGGLQTTPT
+739 SSGGDSLLS
-753 GMGGAGSSASS
+753 GVGG
-764 ASGGGTAASGDSI
+764 ASGGGGVSGASATGRSSSPGGDSI

>member
-1 MSSTVTRSAS
+1 MSTVTRSAS
-11 ASPMVLN
+11 ASPCMALN
-18 CGLIDASLFPLKS
+18 GIIDASLFPLKS
-31 TSDVVNLFRRSLTET
+31 TSDVVNLFRRALT
-46 SNSGIEPD
+46 SAIEPD

-60 IVGYIEL
+60 VVGYIEL
-67 SLTTGEAAAQAA
+67 SLTTGEAAQAAQAA
-79 QAAAQAAASAATD
+79 QAA
-92 PCLANSTGATAS
+92 LGG
-104 SNHDVIMGNSVPFP
+104 SNEIIMGNSVPFP

-147 ASREI
+147 ATREI

-189 FGVALAVVAGC
+189 FGVALATTAGC

-205 KDVRLAISEDHAW
+205 RDVRLAISEDHAW
-218 VVFGQKQRLET
+218 VVFGQKHVES

-245 DINAGIESGSW
+245 DISAGIESGSW

-264 VCERGMEVAAICA
+264 ICERGMEVAAICV

-282 LTANSD
+282 LSANSD

-299 LWMLY
+299 LWLLY

-309 KRYPMALGTLGEL
+309 KRYPMALGLLGEL
-322 EEINPTHR
+322 EEINRTHR
-330 TITCEQLYREAI
+330 SITCEQLFREAI
-342 ESSRQYYRNH
+342 ESSRNYYHNH
-352 HVYPYTYQGNYYNRL
+352 HVYPHIFQGNYYNRL
-367 LKYRDAFAAWANAAD
+367 LKYREAFAAWANAAD

-410 YVMKSESSGHSARSI
+410 YVMKTESSGHSARSI

-461 LVNNITK
+461 LVTNITK
-468 FDYDVRSQVMIK
+468 FDYDIRSQVVIK
-480 LPEDLEAE
+480 LPEDVEAE
-488 QQQAAAAAAAAE
+488 QAAALEAKKKATAAATAAAVE
-500 AAKQEEA
+500 ASLHA
-507 KREAALLQLEGNNN
+507 EGHNNN
-521 ININSMVKKDE
+521 NNTVVKKDE
-532 KSKPSEQ
+532 KSKSE

-563 GGNQPFAEQKQQNNS
+563 GGGQPFADQKQQAVAEQTTSSELSHNNNNINNNNTNS
-578 ASNEPTEA
+578 SNNAEKEATTISNNGNNEANSNSNNNEQQQQQHKEAKVEEISQVELA
-586 NNNNSNHNNGEKEA
+586 NNN
-600 KTSSTIT
+600 
-607 ATIATTSTTTTSNG
+607 
-621 GSSSSSGNPNAT
+621 
-633 IETLQE
+633 Q
-639 PKEAKLEEKQNQIE
+639 
-653 VKAPPSPTDDYEEY
+653 PTVVDDYDPFE
-667 VQIMLKRPVITLYS
+667 IMLKRPVITLYS

-714 VRGVAEKQQTA
+714 VRGSGTDSRQPA

-730 ITAITTESG
+730 ITAIASTEGASI
-739 VTGGSSGGLQTTPT
+739 GGSATS
-753 GMGGAGSSASS
+753 
-764 ASGGGTAASGDSI
+764 AASADSF
-777 AASRPKRTRRE
+777 APTRPKRTRRE

>member
-1 MSSTVTRSAS
+1 MSTITRSAS
-11 ASPMVLN
+11 ASPMALN
-18 CGLIDASLFPLKS
+18 GVIDASLFPLKS
-31 TSDVVNLFRRSLTET
+31 TADVINLFRRALT
-46 SNSGIEPD
+46 SGIEPD

-60 IVGYIEL
+60 VVGYIEL

-79 QAAAQAAASAATD
+79 QAAAAAVAAGDISQAT
-92 PCLANSTGATAS
+92 TGG
-104 SNHDVIMGNSVPFP
+104 NDIIMGNSVPFP

-133 TILSVVDKPKPHRQ
+133 TILSVVEKPKPHRQ
-147 ASREI
+147 ATREV

-218 VVFGQKQRLET
+218 VVFGQKRVET

-245 DINAGIESGSW
+245 DIRPGIESGSW

-282 LTANSD
+282 LTSNSD

-299 LWMLY
+299 LWLLY

-322 EEINPTHR
+322 EEIHR
-330 TITCEQLYREAI
+330 THPSISCEQLYREAI
-342 ESSRQYYRNH
+342 ESARTHYRNH

-410 YVMKSESSGHSARSI
+410 YVMKTESSGHSARSI
-425 LRDAEVFAN
+425 LRDSEVFAN

-468 FDYDVRSQVMIK
+468 FDYDIRSQVVIK

-488 QQQAAAAAAAAE
+488 QAKAELARAEQEAKEAKESKEATGAE
-500 AAKQEEA
+500 A
-507 KREAALLQLEGNNN
+507 LEGNNN
-521 ININSMVKKDE
+521 KLVTKEE
-532 KSKPSEQ
+532 KSKNSE

-563 GGNQPFAEQKQQNNS
+563 GGGQPFADQKQQPSGGESDNPELHN
-578 ASNEPTEA
+578 
-586 NNNNSNHNNGEKEA
+586 NNNNSNSNNNNHNSDKKEA
-600 KTSSTIT
+600 SATTTT
-607 ATIATTSTTTTSNG
+607 ATITTTTSNG
-621 GSSSSSGNPNAT
+621 SGTSGQLPVSSEAQSQVQANDQLGKP
-633 IETLQE
+633 QH
-639 PKEAKLEEKQNQIE
+639 KEAKKE
-653 VKAPPSPTDDYEEY
+653 VTSDDYDPFE
-667 VQIMLKRPVITLYS
+667 IMLKRPVITLYS

-714 VRGVAEKQQTA
+714 VRGVEKQSA

-730 ITAITTESG
+730 ITAISSSSG
-739 VTGGSSGGLQTTPT
+739 DSVLSGVAGSGGGGGSGSAVTGGASL
-753 GMGGAGSSASS
+753 ASS
-764 ASGGGTAASGDSI
+764 SLGGDSI

>member
-1 MSSTVTRSAS
+1 MSTVTRSAS
-11 ASPMVLN
+11 ASPMALN
-18 CGLIDASLFPLKS
+18 GIIDPSMFPLKS
-31 TSDVVNLFRRSLTET
+31 TADVVNLFRRALT
-46 SNSGIEPD
+46 SGIEPD

-60 IVGYIEL
+60 VVGYIEL

-79 QAAAQAAASAATD
+79 QAAAAAAAAGD
-92 PCLANSTGATAS
+92 ISQAGTGG
-104 SNHDVIMGNSVPFP
+104 NDVIMGNTVPFP

-147 ASREI
+147 ATREV

-218 VVFGQKQRLET
+218 VVFGQKRVET

-245 DINAGIESGSW
+245 DIRPGIESGSW

-264 VCERGMEVAAICA
+264 ICERGMEVAAICA

-282 LTANSD
+282 LTSNSD
-288 CVEVAELQQQL
+288 CVEVADLQQQL
-299 LWMLY
+299 LWLLY

-322 EEINPTHR
+322 EEIHR
-330 TITCEQLYREAI
+330 THSSISCEQLYREAI
-342 ESSRQYYRNH
+342 ESARTHYRNH

-410 YVMKSESSGHSARSI
+410 YVMKTESSGHSARSI

-468 FDYDVRSQVMIK
+468 FDYDIRSQVVIK
-480 LPEDLEAE
+480 LPEDMETEQAKAQAQAQAE
-488 QQQAAAAAAAAE
+488 QEAKESKE
-500 AAKQEEA
+500 AAGSEA
-507 KREAALLQLEGNNN
+507 LEGNNN
-521 ININSMVKKDE
+521 MVVKKEE
-532 KSKPSEQ
+532 KSKNSE

-563 GGNQPFAEQKQQNNS
+563 GGGQPFADQKQQSAERETDISEPINN
-578 ASNEPTEA
+578 NNNN
-586 NNNNSNHNNGEKEA
+586 NNNNSNSNNNNHNAEKEA
-600 KTSSTIT
+600 TKTTN
-607 ATIATTSTTTTSNG
+607 TTSNG
-621 GSSSSSGNPNAT
+621 SGKSVQLPVTSEASNASQT
-633 IETLQE
+633 PVATPVQQEKLQH
-639 PKEAKLEEKQNQIE
+639 KEAKIEKTSDE
-653 VKAPPSPTDDYEEY
+653 FDPYE
-667 VQIMLKRPVITLYS
+667 IMLKKPVITLYS

-714 VRGVAEKQQTA
+714 VRGVEKHSA

-730 ITAITTESG
+730 ITAIASNSG
-739 VTGGSSGGLQTTPT
+739 EGLLAGGGATGGTGGS
-753 GMGGAGSSASS
+753 GGAAGGSTGGASLGASS
-764 ASGGGTAASGDSI
+764 SPGGDSI

>member
-1 MSSTVTRSAS
+1 MSTVTRSAS
-11 ASPMVLN
+11 ASPCMALN
-18 CGLIDASLFPLKS
+18 GIIDASLFPLKS
-31 TSDVVNLFRRSLTET
+31 TSDVVNLFRRALT
-46 SNSGIEPD
+46 SAIEPD

-60 IVGYIEL
+60 VVGYIEL
-67 SLTTGEAAAQAA
+67 SLTTGEAAQAAQAA
-79 QAAAQAAASAATD
+79 QAA
-92 PCLANSTGATAS
+92 LGS
-104 SNHDVIMGNSVPFP
+104 SSDVIMGNSVPFP

-133 TILSVVDKPKPHRQ
+133 TILSVVEKPKPHRQ
-147 ASREI
+147 ATRDI

-189 FGVALAVVAGC
+189 FGVALATTAGC

-205 KDVRLAISEDHAW
+205 RDVRLAISEDHAW
-218 VVFGQKQRLET
+218 VMFGQKRVES

-245 DINAGIESGSW
+245 DIGAGIESGSW

-264 VCERGMEVAAICA
+264 VCERGMEVAAICV

-282 LTANSD
+282 LSANSD

-299 LWMLY
+299 LWLLY

-309 KRYPMALGTLGEL
+309 KRYPMALGLLGEL
-322 EEINPTHR
+322 EEINRTHR
-330 TITCEQLYREAI
+330 SISCEQLFREAI
-342 ESSRQYYRNH
+342 EASRTYYHNH
-352 HVYPYTYQGNYYNRL
+352 HVYPHIFQGNYYNRL
-367 LKYRDAFAAWANAAD
+367 LKYREAFAAWANAAD

-410 YVMKSESSGHSARSI
+410 YVMKTESSGHSARSI

-468 FDYDVRSQVMIK
+468 FDYDIRSQVVIK

-488 QQQAAAAAAAAE
+488 QAAALEAKRATAAAAAAATIE
-500 AAKQEEA
+500 SS
-507 KREAALLQLEGNNN
+507 LHLEGNNN
-521 ININSMVKKDE
+521 NNITVVKKEE
-532 KSKPSEQ
+532 KSKSE

-563 GGNQPFAEQKQQNNS
+563 GGGQPFADQKQQS
-578 ASNEPTEA
+578 VAEETAS
-586 NNNNSNHNNGEKEA
+586 HNNKSSNNADKEA
-600 KTSSTIT
+600 T
-607 ATIATTSTTTTSNG
+607 ATTTTTTTSNG
-621 GSSSSSGNPNAT
+621 GTLAQSPSNEASSANEAT
-633 IETLQE
+633 QQQQQQH
-639 PKEAKLEEKQNQIE
+639 KEAKLEESRSNSNIVEQTISTPAL
-653 VKAPPSPTDDYEEY
+653 VDDYDPFE
-667 VQIMLKRPVITLYS
+667 IMLKRPVITLYS

-714 VRGVAEKQQTA
+714 VRGVADSRQTA

-730 ITAITTESG
+730 ITAIASTE
-739 VTGGSSGGLQTTPT
+739 GGI
-753 GMGGAGSSASS
+753 
-764 ASGGGTAASGDSI
+764 GGGTAASASSASGDSI

>member
-1 MSSTVTRSAS
+1 MSTITRSAS
-11 ASPMVLN
+11 ASPMALN
-18 CGLIDASLFPLKS
+18 GVIDASLFPLKS
-31 TSDVVNLFRRSLTET
+31 TADVVNLFRRALT
-46 SNSGIEPD
+46 SGIEPD

-60 IVGYIEL
+60 VVGYIEL

-79 QAAAQAAASAATD
+79 QAAAAAAAAGDISQAA
-92 PCLANSTGATAS
+92 TGG
-104 SNHDVIMGNSVPFP
+104 NDVIMGNSVPFP

-133 TILSVVDKPKPHRQ
+133 TILSVVEKPKPHRQ
-147 ASREI
+147 ATREV

-218 VVFGQKQRLET
+218 VVFGQKRVET

-245 DINAGIESGSW
+245 DIRPGIESGSW

-264 VCERGMEVAAICA
+264 ICERGMEVAAICA

-282 LTANSD
+282 LTSNSD

-299 LWMLY
+299 LWLLY

-309 KRYPMALGTLGEL
+309 KRYPMALGSLGEL
-322 EEINPTHR
+322 EEIHR
-330 TITCEQLYREAI
+330 THPSISCEQLYREAI
-342 ESSRQYYRNH
+342 ESAKTHYRNH

-410 YVMKSESSGHSARSI
+410 YVMKTESSGHSARSI
-425 LRDAEVFAN
+425 LRDSEVFAN

-468 FDYDVRSQVMIK
+468 FDYDIRSQVVIK

-488 QQQAAAAAAAAE
+488 QAKAEQARAE
-500 AAKQEEA
+500 QEA
-507 KREAALLQLEGNNN
+507 KEAKESKEATGSEALEGNNN
-521 ININSMVKKDE
+521 TLVKKEE
-532 KSKPSEQ
+532 KTKNSE

-563 GGNQPFAEQKQQNNS
+563 GGGQPFADQKQQPS
-578 ASNEPTEA
+578 AGDSDVAELHN
-586 NNNNSNHNNGEKEA
+586 NNNNSNSNNNNHSTDKKEAPTTTTTATSNGSGTSVQLPVSSEAAIPAQSQTTQLGKPPQHKEA
-600 KTSSTIT
+600 KKE
-607 ATIATTSTTTTSNG
+607 
-621 GSSSSSGNPNAT
+621 
-633 IETLQE
+633 ET
-639 PKEAKLEEKQNQIE
+639 
-653 VKAPPSPTDDYEEY
+653 TDDYDPFE
-667 VQIMLKRPVITLYS
+667 IMLKRPVITLYS

-714 VRGVAEKQQTA
+714 VRGVEKSA

-730 ITAITTESG
+730 ITTISS
-739 VTGGSSGGLQTTPT
+739 SSGDAVLS
-753 GMGGAGSSASS
+753 GAGG
-764 ASGGGTAASGDSI
+764 GGGTGSGATGGASLASSSPGGDSI